1 MYKDAPK
8 KMSREPSMSDAMK
21 MTRGVAR
28 PGVSS
33 NGYGLK
39 DVKMPFG
46 GNVSADCG
54 KALPKAEKG
63 LC

>member
-1 MYKDAPK
+1 MKDMKAGAPK
-8 KMSREPSMSDAMK
+8 MSDAMK
-21 MTRGVAR
+21 STRGTA
-28 PGVSS
+28 VSGSMS

-46 GNVSADCG
+46 GNVSANCN
-54 KALPKAEKG
+54 KPLPKADKG